1 MKKIITEEIARQM
14 LHGGGHVDVVAGV
27 EYYISDNDQY
37 TIEGDFSYFLAVPL
51 VEIEVKDEEEFE
63 NLSSYNLPSLS
74 VEIAF
79 PRRED
84 ADEEGEWDAQYDL
97 DAPRLLYIWERLPRD
112 LDENEG

>member
-84 ADEEGEWDAQYDL
+84 ADEDGEWDAQYDL
-97 DAPRLLYIWERLPRD
+97 DAPRLLYIGERLPRD